1 LAQVEITINSK
12 NYRIACEDGQE
23 SRIASLAAMVDSHV
37 KDLVEQ
43 IGQIGDTRLLVMAS
57 LLIADELVDL
67 REIEREVSSEGG
79 AAVPGD
85 GEEKIVSALNAM
97 AGRIESIAD
106 QLERA

>member
-1 LAQVEITINSK
+1 MAQVEITINSK

-23 SRIASLAAMVDSHV
+23 SRIASLANMVDSHV
-37 KDLVEQ
+37 KDLVDQ

-67 REIEREVSSEGG
+67 REIEREVSTEGG
-79 AAVPGD
+79 SVSLGD
-85 GEEKIVSALNAM
+85 SEEKIVSALNAM

>member
-1 LAQVEITINSK
+1 MAQVEITINAKS
-12 NYRIACEDGQE
+12 YRIACEDGQE
-23 SRIASLAAMVDSHV
+23 SRIASLAGMVDSHV

-43 IGQIGDTRLLVMAS
+43 IGQIGDTRLLVMAA

-67 REIEREVSSEGG
+67 REIEGEVAAERSG
-79 AAVPGD
+79 APLGES
-85 GEEKIVSALNAM
+85 EEKVAAALEAM

>member
-67 REIEREVSSEGG
+67 R
-79 AAVPGD
+79 GD

>member
-1 LAQVEITINSK
+1 MAQVEITINSK

-43 IGQIGDTRLLVMAS
+43 IGQIGDTRLLVMAA

-67 REIEREVSSEGG
+67 REIEREVTTDGG
-79 AAVPGD
+79 SVSLAD
-85 GEEKIVSALNAM
+85 GEEKVVSALNAM

>member
-1 LAQVEITINSK
+1 MAQVEITINSK

-37 KDLVEQ
+37 KDLVGQ

-67 REIEREVSSEGG
+67 REIEQEVSTEGSS
-79 AAVPGD
+79 VSLGD
-85 GEEKIVSALNAM
+85 SEEKMSVDGDCAICQVTQSL
-97 AGRIESIAD
+97 G
-106 QLERA
+106 L

>member
-1 LAQVEITINSK
+1 MAQVEITINSK

-23 SRIASLAAMVDSHV
+23 SRIASLASMVDSHV

-79 AAVPGD
+79 ASTPGD

>member
-1 LAQVEITINSK
+1 MAQVEININGK

-23 SRIASLAAMVDSHV
+23 SRIASLASMVDSHI

-67 REIEREVSSEGG
+67 REIEGEVAAEGG
-79 AAVPGD
+79 GAPLGES
-85 GEEKIVSALNAM
+85 EEKIAAALDAM

>member
-1 LAQVEITINSK
+1 MAQVEITINSK

-37 KDLVEQ
+37 ADLVGQ

-67 REIEREVSSEGG
+67 REIEREVASEGG
-79 AAVPGD
+79 AVSLSD

>member
-1 LAQVEITINSK
+1 MAQVEITINGK

-67 REIEREVSSEGG
+67 REIEAEMASENG
-79 AAVPGD
+79 ASPIGES
-85 GEEKIVSALNAM
+85 EEKIAAALNAM

>member
-1 LAQVEITINSK
+1 VAQVEITINGK

-23 SRIASLAAMVDSHV
+23 SRIADLAVMVDSHV

-67 REIEREVSSEGG
+67 REIEAEM
-79 AAVPGD
+79 AAENGTTPVGES
-85 GEEKIVSALNAM
+85 EEKLAAALNAM

>member
-1 LAQVEITINSK
+1 MAQVEITINSK

-23 SRIASLAAMVDSHV
+23 SRIASLASMVDSHV

-79 AAVPGD
+79 ASAPGD